1 MKNRILKALVALML
15 IFSMLLPE
23 AAVLAA
29 GENTATFRTVTQQLA
44 RSKKKKKK
52 SNTPTPAAQ
61 ESKEQATPAPEQK
74 TEPQGPTAT
83 PVPNGPITD
92 VQSIAD
98 YLFANGCLPDN
109 FMTKKEAQAL
119 GWPGGDLH
127 RYAPGMCIG
136 GDYFGN
142 YEGVLP
148 QKDEN
153 GRKITYHECDV
164 DYHGGSRG
172 ADRIVFSSNGHV
184 YYTAD
189 HYNTF
194 TEILPSVPGSQ
205 KYFEF
210 YVK

>member
-1 MKNRILKALVALML
+1 MRKKIVRGLVAL
-15 IFSMLLPE
+15 LLLLSLLVPQVAVI
-23 AAVLAA
+23 AANHDS
-29 GENTATFRTVTQQLA
+29 GTHTAVMEIA

-52 SNTPTPAAQ
+52 NTAAPTAAMT
-61 ESKEQATPAPEQK
+61 ATPAPDK
-74 TEPQGPTAT
+74 TEVPAGPAAT
-83 PVPNGPITD
+83 PVPQGPITD

-119 GWPGGDLH
+119 GWPGGDLS
-127 RYAPGMCIG
+127 RYAPGMSIG
-136 GDYFGN
+136 GDHFGN
-142 YEGVLP
+142 YEGILP

-164 DYHGGSRG
+164 NYTRGSRG

-194 TEILPSVPGSQ
+194 TEIFPSIPGSQ
-205 KYFEF
+205 VYFEF
-210 YVK
+210 RVD

>member
-1 MKNRILKALVALML
+1 MKNRIMKGLLALLLVFA
-15 IFSMLLPE
+15 MLLPE

-29 GENTATFRTVTQQLA
+29 GENQTTFRTVTQQLA
-44 RSKKKKKK
+44 RSKKKKK
-52 SNTPTPAAQ
+52 NTPTPAVREQ
-61 ESKEQATPAPEQK
+61 KDQATPAPELK

-83 PVPNGPITD
+83 PVPDGPITD

-98 YLFANGCLPDN
+98 YLFANGCLPEN

-148 QKDEN
+148 TKDEN

-164 DYHGGSRG
+164 NYHGGSRG

>member
-1 MKNRILKALVALML
+1 MKNRIVKALVALML
-15 IFSMLLPE
+15 IFSLLLPE
-23 AAVLAA
+23 AAVFAA
-29 GENTATFRTVTQQLA
+29 GENQTTFRTVTQQLA
-44 RSKKKKKK
+44 RSKKKKKN
-52 SNTPTPAAQ
+52 NTPTPAPK
-61 ESKEQATPAPEQK
+61 ENKEQATPAPEQK
-74 TEPQGPTAT
+74 TELQGPTAT

-109 FMTKKEAQAL
+109 FMTKKAAQAL

-148 QKDEN
+148 TKDEN

-164 DYHGGSRG
+164 NYHGGSRG

-194 TEILPSVPGSQ
+194 TEIFPSVPGSQ

>member
-1 MKNRILKALVALML
+1 MRKKIVRGLIALLLLLSLLVPQVAV
-15 IFSMLLPE
+15 I
-23 AAVLAA
+23 AANHDS
-29 GENTATFRTVTQQLA
+29 GTHTAVMEIA

-52 SNTPTPAAQ
+52 NTAAPTAAMT
-61 ESKEQATPAPEQK
+61 ATPAPEK
-74 TEPQGPTAT
+74 TEVPAGPTAT
-83 PVPNGPITD
+83 PVPQGPITD

-98 YLFANGCLPDN
+98 YLFANGCLPEN

-119 GWPGGDLH
+119 GWPGGDLS
-127 RYAPGMCIG
+127 RYAPGMSIG

-164 DYHGGSRG
+164 NYTRGSRG

-194 TEILPSVPGSQ
+194 TEIFPSIPGSQ
-205 KYFEF
+205 VYFEF
-210 YVK
+210 RVD

>member
-1 MKNRILKALVALML
+1 MRKKIVRGLIALLLLLSLLVPQVAV
-15 IFSMLLPE
+15 I
-23 AAVLAA
+23 AANHDS
-29 GENTATFRTVTQQLA
+29 GTQTAVMEMA
-44 RSKKKKKK
+44 RSRKKKKK
-52 SNTPTPAAQ
+52 NTAAPTAAMT
-61 ESKEQATPAPEQK
+61 ATPAPDK
-74 TEPQGPTAT
+74 TEAPAGPTAT
-83 PVPNGPITD
+83 PVPQGPITD

-98 YLFANGCLPDN
+98 YLFANGCLPEN

-119 GWPGGDLH
+119 GWPGGDLS
-127 RYAPGMCIG
+127 RYAPGMSIG
-136 GDYFGN
+136 GDHFGN

-164 DYHGGSRG
+164 NYTRGSRG

-194 TEILPSVPGSQ
+194 TEIFPSIPGSQ
-205 KYFEF
+205 VYFEF
-210 YVK
+210 RVD

>member
-1 MKNRILKALVALML
+1 MKNRIMKGLLALLL
-15 IFSMLLPE
+15 IFAMLLPE

-29 GENTATFRTVTQQLA
+29 GENQTTFRTVTQQLA

-52 SNTPTPAAQ
+52 NTPTPVVREQ
-61 ESKEQATPAPEQK
+61 KEQATPTPEQK

-83 PVPNGPITD
+83 PVPDGPITD

-109 FMTKKEAQAL
+109 FMTKKDAKAL
-119 GWPGGDLH
+119 GWPGGDLY

-148 QKDEN
+148 TKDEN

-164 DYHGGSRG
+164 NYHGGSRG

-194 TEILPSVPGSQ
+194 TEIFPSVPGSQ

-210 YVK
+210 FVK